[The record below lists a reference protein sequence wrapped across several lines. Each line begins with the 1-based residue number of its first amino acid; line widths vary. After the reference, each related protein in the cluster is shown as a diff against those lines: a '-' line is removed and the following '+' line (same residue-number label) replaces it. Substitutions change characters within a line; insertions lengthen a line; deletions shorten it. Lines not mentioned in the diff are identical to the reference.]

1 MQLLFERIGKMRV
14 RFMSFG
20 VAIVGIMLA
29 AIAPADAQIVALGAS
44 NTAGKLV
51 SSSDAYPAV
60 LEAMLRAKGRNV
72 HVTNAGVSGDTTGG
86 MLSRLNSSV
95 PEGTKIVLLQFGGND
110 ARRGSRGGA
119 AIDPADRQA
128 NIAKI
133 EQQLHAR
140 GIRTIRIDGLIRA
153 EINAGL
159 VASDGQHL
167 TVEGYRRVASQI
179 VGMVR

>member
-1 MQLLFERIGKMRV
+1 MTV
-14 RFMSFG
+14 RFVSFG
-20 VAIVGIMLA
+20 VAIVGIMLVT
-29 AIAPADAQIVALGAS
+29 IAPAAAQIVALGAS
-44 NTAGKLV
+44 NTAGKFV
-51 SSSDAYPAV
+51 SSSEAYPAV

-95 PEGTKIVLLQFGGND
+95 PDGTKIVLLQYGGND
-110 ARRGSRGGA
+110 TRRGA
-119 AIDPADRQA
+119 APAERQA

-140 GIRTIRIDGLIRA
+140 GIRTIRVDGLIRT
-153 EINAGL
+153 EISAGL
-159 VASDGQHL
+159 VISDGQHL

>member
-1 MQLLFERIGKMRV
+1 MTV
-14 RFMSFG
+14 RFVSFG
-20 VAIVGIMLA
+20 VAIVGIMLVT
-29 AIAPADAQIVALGAS
+29 IAPAAAQIVALGAS
-44 NTAGKLV
+44 NTAGKFV
-51 SSSDAYPAV
+51 SSSEAYPAV

-95 PEGTKIVLLQFGGND
+95 PDGTKIVLLQYGGND
-110 ARRGSRGGA
+110 ARRGA
-119 AIDPADRQA
+119 ATDPADRQA

-140 GIRTIRIDGLIRA
+140 GIRTIRVDGLIRT
-153 EINAGL
+153 EISAGL
-159 VASDGQHL
+159 VISDGQHL